1 MFSDDTNLKHIK
13 TLFQTA
19 NIELEKIAIWFQ
31 ANKLSLN
38 ESKAKFTLFH
48 KSWDKDNLPP
58 KLPIQK
64 IDNFEIKRTT
74 SIKFLGIMVDEN
86 LTWND
91 HIHILENKLSKNIG
105 LLYRAKPYLDKNTM
119 TTLYFSFFH
128 SYLNYGSIAWAS
140 TTKLKLRKI
149 ASQQRQA
156 VNAIP
161 KNDNQKIAISR
172 KFMEEKGILNV
183 YKLNLYQVLNFM
195 FRVHNE
201 TIPKSFQSK
210 LQYIEHKYDTRQSKD
225 NFIIP
230 KRNTRITRFAIS
242 ARCPRIWNS
251 LTNNPTKTID
261 FYPLFKSIIKENLLK
276 QKTETNYF

>member
-1 MFSDDTNLKHIK
+1 MFSNDTNLFCSGKHIK

-38 ESKAKFTLFH
+38 EKKIKFTLFH
-48 KSWDKDNLPP
+48 KSWDKDNLPL
-58 KLPIQK
+58 KLPILK
-64 IDNFEIKRTT
+64 INNFEIKRTT

-128 SYLNYGSIAWAS
+128 SYLNYGNIAWAS
-140 TTKLKLRKI
+140 TTKSKLRKI

-161 KNDNQKIAISR
+161 KNDNQEITNSR
-172 KFMEEKGILNV
+172 KFMEENGILNA
-183 YKLNLYQVLNFM
+183 YKLNFYQVLNFM

-201 TIPKSFQSK
+201 TIPKSFQTK
-210 LQYIEHKYDTRQSKD
+210 FQYIELKYKTREGKD
-225 NFIIP
+225 NFIIL
-230 KRNTRITRFAIS
+230 KRNIRIVGCFGAT
-242 ARCPRIWNS
+242 
-251 LTNNPTKTID
+251 
-261 FYPLFKSIIKENLLK
+261 
-276 QKTETNYF
+276 